1 MARMSWAVSKRDGIS
16 SSIEAGCTGK
26 APPSP
31 FKNSLFRPRCKKL
44 TITKEVYS
52 VYIQLANQGRQLQP
66 LKDLVGIGDRL
77 FNISSGVCG

>member
-1 MARMSWAVSKRDGIS
+1 MARMSWAVSNRDRIS
-16 SSIEAGCTGK
+16 SSIGTWCAGK

-44 TITKEVYS
+44 TIAKEVYA

-77 FNISSGVCG
+77 FNIGSGVCG